1 MMDSGEETMGSV
13 LGNGRRALAEE
24 VPVGYKRTEVGVI
37 PENWQVEGVSEFGSI
52 VTGGTP
58 STLVRQYWNGHHP
71 WVTPTDISSAR
82 DIYLSDRSITDTGLS
97 SIRRLPPDTVLVTC
111 IASIGKNAILR
122 VLGGCN
128 QQINAVVPNNQHCA
142 DYLYYVFENAK
153 SYLLGN
159 AGITATPILSKALF
173 RNLIFPVPP
182 LPEQRAIAEALSDVD
197 ELLAAL
203 EALIAKKRAVKQ
215 AAIQQ
220 LLTGKSRLPGF
231 SKDEDWGVLELR
243 ELCTHIV
250 DGTHYTP
257 KYVPYGIPFY
267 SVENVTADDF
277 TDVKYISESE
287 HNLLIRR
294 CNPQR
299 GDILLTRIGSL
310 GDTKLID
317 WDVNASIYVSLALLK
332 LGKCA
337 DPEYIYHYT
346 KSFQFTWEVE
356 SRSLVNAIPKKIN
369 MGDIGAIPIRIPPT
383 ESEQRAIANIL
394 SDMDAEIAALER
406 RRDKTRAVKQSM
418 MQQLLSG
425 RVRLVE
431 PEALTKTTT

>member
-1 MMDSGEETMGSV
+1 MMNSEQGIMGSA

-37 PENWQVEGVSEFGSI
+37 PEEWNVDRIDQNTSIKTGSKNTQDRQEDGDYPFFVRSQEVERINSYSYDGEAVLTAGDGVG
-52 VTGGTP
+52 TGKVFHYIQGRFD
-58 STLVRQYWNGHHP
+58 VHQRVYRI
-71 WVTPTDISSAR
+71 TDF
-82 DIYLSDRSITDTGLS
+82 SDRLNGRYFFYQFSTGFYNRIMS
-97 SIRRLPPDTVLVTC
+97 MT
-111 IASIGKNAILR
+111 
-122 VLGGCN
+122 
-128 QQINAVVPNNQHCA
+128 
-142 DYLYYVFENAK
+142 AK
-153 SYLLGN
+153 SSVDSVRLEMI
-159 AGITATPILSKALF
+159 AGMKIPM
-173 RNLIFPVPP
+173 PP
-182 LPEQRAIAEALSDVD
+182 LAEQRAIAEALSDVD
-197 ELLAAL
+197 GLLAAL

-215 AAIQQ
+215 AAMQQ
-220 LLTGKSRLPGF
+220 LLTGESRLPGF

-257 KYVPYGIPFY
+257 KYVPDGIPFY

-418 MQQLLSG
+418 MQQLLTG

-431 PEALTKTTT
+431 SEQSWR

>member
-1 MMDSGEETMGSV
+1 MVKS
-13 LGNGRRALAEE
+13 
-24 VPVGYKRTEVGVI
+24 PGV
-37 PENWQVEGVSEFGSI
+37 
-52 VTGGTP
+52 VTGRSGTIGK
-58 STLVRQYWNGHHP
+58 VHFIEKDYWPHNTSL
-71 WVTPTDISSAR
+71 WVTSFRGNDPKF
-82 DIYLSDRSITDTGLS
+82 IY
-97 SIRRLPPDTVLVTC
+97 
-111 IASIGKNAILR
+111 
-122 VLGGCN
+122 
-128 QQINAVVPNNQHCA
+128 
-142 DYLYYVFENAK
+142 YLYTHIDLAR
-153 SYLLGN
+153 LLSGSGVPTLN
-159 AGITATPILSKALF
+159 
-173 RNLIFPVPP
+173 RNDVHQHLVAYPP
-182 LPEQRAIAEALSDVD
+182 LAEQRAIAEALSDVD
-197 ELLAAL
+197 GLLAAL
-203 EALIAKKRAVKQ
+203 EALITKKRAIKQ
-215 AAIQQ
+215 ATMQQ
-220 LLTGKSRLPGF
+220 LLTGKTRLPGF
-231 SKDEDWGVLELR
+231 SEGEDWGALELQ

-250 DGTHYTP
+250 DGTHFTP
-257 KYVPYGIPFY
+257 KYVPDGIPFY

-369 MGDIGAIPIRIPPT
+369 MGDIGAIPIRVPPT
-383 ESEQRAIANIL
+383 ESEQRAIATIL

-406 RRDKTRAVKQSM
+406 RRDKTHAVKQGM
-418 MQQLLSG
+418 MQQLLTG
-425 RVRLVE
+425 RVRLIESEMTQVN
-431 PEALTKTTT
+431 ASGK